1 MTARSTAQGHAATIR
16 DETAAGANTATRVG
30 TNLRELADNAAFTED
45 IGTSFDLTSTALPA
59 ALPANNM
66 RGVIEVNYATTTT
79 LPACTYANGTLGV
92 GATLTGNANGAL
104 AAQDGQSPAAND
116 IILVKDQA
124 SGLQNGVYVVT
135 TLGDGSNP
143 FVLTRIV
150 AAATAANLSGCQVS
164 VLLGTANANTA
175 WTINLAAAS
184 ITVGTTALT
193 FVNPH
198 TSATVP
204 AALSTAAAGTS
215 PHLARRDHVH
225 TMPSADQLATCAGAV
240 PLNNN
245 NLTGVKT
252 AVLNGLIDDGNSSTS
267 KTIDFTTG
275 LMHKLTLTGNCAL
288 TLTNPSGPATCLLL
302 LTQDGSGSRTISFVT
317 TVISAGGA
325 VPVPT
330 STATTGKTMLMLVW
344 DGTNWWCTAAYGF
357 A

>member
-1 MTARSTAQGHAATIR
+1 
-16 DETAAGANTATRVG
+16 
-30 TNLRELADNAAFTED
+30 LA
-45 IGTSFDLTSTALPA
+45 
-59 ALPANNM
+59 
-66 RGVIEVNYATTTT
+66 
-79 LPACTYANGTLGV
+79 
-92 GATLTGNANGAL
+92 
-104 AAQDGQSPAAND
+104 
-116 IILVKDQA
+116 
-124 SGLQNGVYVVT
+124 
-135 TLGDGSNP
+135 
-143 FVLTRIV
+143 
-150 AAATAANLSGCQVS
+150 GCQVA
-164 VLLGTANANTA
+164 VLLGTSNANTA
-175 WTINLAAAS
+175 WELNLAAAS

-193 FVNPH
+193 FANPH

>member
-1 MTARSTAQGHAATIR
+1 MTTYL
-16 DETAAGANTATRVG
+16 DEALPNN
-30 TNLRELADNAAFTED
+30 NLRGIIVA
-45 IGTSFDLTSTALPA
+45 
-59 ALPANNM
+59 
-66 RGVIEVNYATTTT
+66 NYATTAA
-79 LPACTYANGTLGV
+79 LAAGTYANGTLGV
-92 GATLTGNANGAL
+92 GATFTVTALGAL
-104 AAQDGQSPAAND
+104 AAIDGQTPAAGD
-116 IILVKDQA
+116 IVLVKGQA
-124 SGLQNGVYVVT
+124 SGLQNGVYTVT
-135 TLGDGSNP
+135 TLGDAGTSA
-143 FVLTRIV
+143 VLTRI
-150 AAATAANLSGCQVS
+150 TAADTAAKIAGCNVA
-164 VLLGTANANTA
+164 VALGTANANTA